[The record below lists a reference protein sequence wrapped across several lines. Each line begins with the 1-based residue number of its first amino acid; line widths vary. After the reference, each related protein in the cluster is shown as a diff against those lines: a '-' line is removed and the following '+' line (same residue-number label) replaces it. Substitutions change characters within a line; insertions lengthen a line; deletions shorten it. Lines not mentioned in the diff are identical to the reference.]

1 MTSTFYP
8 QLVEVLRSAG
18 CVFVRQGKGSHEIW
32 QSPVNQKNFS
42 VPFTIK
48 SKPTANAIL
57 KQAGLKV
64 KL

>member
-1 MTSTFYP
+1 MTSTLYP
-8 QLVEVLRSAG
+8 QLIEILWAAG

-32 QSPVNQKNFS
+32 YSPASQKNIS

-57 KQAGLKV
+57 KQAGLSA